1 MEREKRTKKKF
12 KFCDS
17 YQGFQ
22 FGCSSMNYF
31 ATKTSFIWQRRLTK
45 IQCSKIWKKCL
56 SIIFW
61 GRYLI
66 QSIHWW
72 WFDFY
77 QIVMPKNCSKMK
89 KIPFQVLCTLYI
101 CIFQTIV
108 STKRFLLLNT
118 FLHFSST
125 ATKNSSQKKDTYL

>member
-45 IQCSKIWKKCL
+45 IQCSKIWKKCQ

-66 QSIHWW
+66 KKYKLMMIWYTSICLEVVQKWRKYL
-72 WFDFY
+72 FKY
-77 QIVMPKNCSKMK
+77 YV
-89 KIPFQVLCTLYI
+89 YI
-101 CIFQTIV
+101 CIFQAIV